1 MDTQN
6 PLLQSFDIAPFSKIK
21 NEHFLPAFKEAI
33 SLSRKEIDAITSN
46 PDTPSFQNTIEA
58 LAYSGQQLDRISSV
72 FFNLNS
78 AETNEHIQ
86 KIAQEVSPMLS
97 ELGNDITLNK
107 ELFNRVQTV
116 YAQKDNLTLTAEQQT
131 LLEKN
136 YKSFSRNGANLP
148 EDKKSRLRE
157 IDATQSKLK
166 LTFGENVLAETN
178 AYELYL
184 TNEEDLNGM
193 PEGAKEAA
201 ATLAKSKDKEGWLIT
216 LDYPS
221 YIPFM
226 KYADNRELRKELSL
240 AFGSRAFKGNEQD
253 NQKMY

>member
-1 MDTQN
+1 MSTLN
-6 PLLQSFDIAPFSKIK
+6 PLLQNFDIAPFSQLK

-33 SLSRKEIDAITSN
+33 TLSRKEIEEITSQ
-46 PDTPSFQNTIEA
+46 PDVPTFANTIEA
-58 LAYSGQQLDRISSV
+58 LAYSGQQLARISSV

-97 ELGNDITLNK
+97 EFGNDITLN
-107 ELFNRVQTV
+107 EALFSRVKSI
-116 YAQKDNLTLTAEQQT
+116 YAQKDSLDLTPEQMT
-131 LLEKN
+131 LLSKN

-157 IDATQSKLK
+157 IDAALAKLK

-178 AYELYL
+178 AYELHL
-184 TNEEDLNGM
+184 TNEADLAGM

-201 ATLAKSKDKEGWLIT
+201 AALAKSKDKEGWLIT
-216 LDYPS
+216 
-221 YIPFM
+221 YIPF
-226 KYADNRELRKELSL
+226 
-240 AFGSRAFKGNEQD
+240 
-253 NQKMY
+253 